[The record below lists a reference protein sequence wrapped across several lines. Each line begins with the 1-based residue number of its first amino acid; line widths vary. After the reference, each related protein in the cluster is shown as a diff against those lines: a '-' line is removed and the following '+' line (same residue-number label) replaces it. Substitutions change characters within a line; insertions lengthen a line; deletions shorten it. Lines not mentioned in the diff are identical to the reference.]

1 VAPRLIRV
9 EREMQP
15 DWNIGEV
22 VPALELNP
30 DLVRRWAGGRVGRE
44 SEIRQNVGVARRL
57 RRPVANVKGVRA
69 KAARDRDAELP
80 DLPRRSEWA
89 RGTRT
94 GRRPQSEPDTD
105 GRSGDRGQG
114 GSECPSTADA
124 ASVQWE
130 PIFRRGGD
138 DSAHDGNDTT
148 PPMHAPPRGEGS
160 VDLRECCLSL
170 EVLRSFGLGVSVLW
184 LGENFCLNFCLCQLI
199 GRDPR

>member
-1 VAPRLIRV
+1 MSGRGAPG
-9 EREMQP
+9 P
-15 DWNIGEV
+15 GD
-22 VPALELNP
+22 
-30 DLVRRWAGGRVGRE
+30 
-44 SEIRQNVGVARRL
+44 
-57 RRPVANVKGVRA
+57 
-69 KAARDRDAELP
+69 
-80 DLPRRSEWA
+80 
-89 RGTRT
+89 
-94 GRRPQSEPDTD
+94 GRRANPIPTADPAI
-105 GRSGDRGQG
+105 RGQG